1 MEFLDLV
8 NQRESIRN
16 YDPEKPVANHILKNI
31 LEAGR
36 LAPSAANLQPWQFI
50 VIISDE
56 KLAAVRESY
65 PRSWFMDA
73 PCVLAVTGDQNS
85 AWHRADGYS
94 SIETDLTIAM
104 DHIILAA
111 ESVGVGTCW
120 VGNFDYKKL
129 RTALELKPNE
139 VVFAITPLGYPRNGF
154 RKSGVKNRKS
164 FDEVVKYM

>member
-8 NQRESIRN
+8 NQRESIRD
-16 YDPEKPVANHILKNI
+16 YDPEKPIPDDILKNI

-56 KLAAVRESY
+56 KLAAVRNSY

-73 PCVLAVTGDQNS
+73 PCILAVTGDINS
-85 AWHRADGYS
+85 AWHRADGYN
-94 SIETDLTIAM
+94 SIETDLAIAM
-104 DHIILAA
+104 DHIIMAATDYGLA
-111 ESVGVGTCW
+111 TCW

-129 RTALELKPNE
+129 QTALELKPTE

-154 RKSGVKNRKS
+154 RKSGAKNRKN
-164 FDEVVKYM
+164 FNEVVKYI